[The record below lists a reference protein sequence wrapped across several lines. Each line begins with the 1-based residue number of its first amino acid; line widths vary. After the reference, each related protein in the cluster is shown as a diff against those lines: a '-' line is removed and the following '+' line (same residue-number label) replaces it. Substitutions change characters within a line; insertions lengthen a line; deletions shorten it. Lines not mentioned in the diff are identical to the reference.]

1 MAAKETRGIALFT
14 LLSVNQTA
22 VCLGAVVHM
31 DIFVCESSRGI
42 HNNSFTIQA
51 FLVAINNRVVLTRIN
66 ISRNGPLGQL
76 LCICAQAPQ
85 APATINFILLIAGIG
100 CISIATSPSVA
111 QIISRF
117 IDNFT
122 TENTFTSVNFLTVII
137 IIISDSVPICYSS
150 HANRSTMIKPASRIS
165 NLD

>member
-1 MAAKETRGIALFT
+1 MGMAAKEARGIALFT
-14 LLSVNQTA
+14 FLSVNRTA

-31 DIFVCESSRGI
+31 DIFVCEGSRAI

-51 FLVAINNRVVLTRIN
+51 LQRTTSYSVSLLII
-66 ISRNGPLGQL
+66 RNGPSCQL

-85 APATINFILLIAGIG
+85 APATINFFLLIAGIG
-100 CISIATSPSVA
+100 CISIAASPSVA

-117 IDNFT
+117 INNFIA
-122 TENTFTSVNFLTVII
+122 TENTTTSVNQITII
-137 IIISDSVPICYSS
+137 IIIIPHSVSIRYSS
-150 HANRSTMIKPASRIS
+150 HANRSTMIKPASRIG